1 MEEEQV
7 SKRLYVGG
15 LGHTVSKA
23 ELEERFGKFGHVSE
37 AEIITRKDDQGNPT
51 KTFAYVSVNISDA
64 DLRKCMS
71 VLNKTKWKGGT
82 LQIELAKESFLH
94 RLATEREEAKL
105 QKEKPQKNDQ
115 MCLLESLKKRGVVD
129 FHMRAV
135 PGTEVPDHKKWVVGK
150 FGRVLPI
157 LHLRNQ
163 QKNKISF
170 SDCLALNTIPF
181 LLLIQPVHKALSLL
195 KELGLLKSLTR
206 TNVVKY
212 DPSKYCHNVRKLEAD
227 LAHAAPVSQLTW
239 TLEGGDDSAS
249 RKRRGEFP
257 GMGKPL
263 EKRRQLSS
271 EALSGAAL
279 SSGCPAHPKHTDS
292 PQLGQRAKCKHSEE
306 SELPPARRLDGKIS
320 GRVLL
325 SGQSSVDTSV
335 SDSDIDSEEEIRA
348 MVKKETERQ
357 KAENVETESE
367 HLEIVGDNFELKY
380 SSHWSLSNSDAV
392 KKAIKGSNKEKET
405 MECDNGYDSADTDE
419 IIAES
424 KSPQNSKHR
433 KVKNKEMLVE
443 KKSGLVNG
451 FSQKTSHLKEEHIE
465 RKGKIKKSRIAALQS
480 TAVNSTTETRDSD
493 SSCSESEK
501 GESEISSD
509 YESMMQNCYRLD
521 LTLDDLQALATENT
535 GTPAK
540 GSCSEQSPCQSSIED
555 NNKDNTVNKPKLSKF
570 HPAVKK
576 NPICPED
583 VLADILAGEEDAVE
597 ERTKGT
603 KGQSNSHL
611 KYQPFRGMGS
621 LCVKELSNDSTE
633 LKKKTIESLGLEA
646 CTSYCGEESS
656 KNQPKS
662 HPLCSLEVSSKKRH
676 KVPCEQ
682 HDELSAAV
690 SSAGQRLQPGSGPHL
705 QGKNKGV
712 SSLQDQNSEH
722 GAAAAFTDQGDGSS
736 HMDSDAAGA
745 QEHIK
750 QQLKSPKLLCKTL
763 KRNTSKRK
771 PDCEGNKGGTEN
783 TNLLEDKELCLHGSA
798 SKEPSTT
805 EKQLQDNQRRLAALE
820 ERQRERELQKKLI
833 QGALSNLDRQPA
845 EKHKHIIFDSDVE
858 DDAEVNEM
866 LKKDAS
872 LGIMHGEDKSAP
884 KPSGR
889 LFDSSED
896 EQEDTDDERFKIKP
910 QFEGKAG
917 EKLLQLQSRFGTD
930 ERFRMDA
937 RFLESD
943 SEEEV
948 ETNSLKADEEEEL
961 AEEKKKNL
969 QILGSLLN
977 INLEQPKPNKT
988 AMSVKK
994 FKYESSTI
1002 SKEGGLGRLRDIN
1015 ALRYDPTREDHAVFE
1030 RKPSATEKESKAK
1043 KKKKQESETLP
1054 QVSEEIY
1061 YDIAAD
1067 LKDLFGPS
1075 KNKPEKTVEIP
1086 WDKED
1091 AQDSVPD
1098 DHLGSLPENNA
1109 AQESSTFKFS
1119 FFGDT
1124 EELSIKQEP
1133 YLLGTIKPG
1142 KVTWQEDPRFHDS
1155 SSEGDDEPE
1164 TSEIEK
1170 DQEMQVP
1177 FVFVFYLPVVVGCC
1191 ENINSS
1197 TQGMGNESHLGKP
1210 FLSLPHT
1217 ESPRLFFFSKDDE
1230 RLREGPKL
1238 FCRSTELIEE
1248 KEDWED
1254 RRRLLLEEC
1263 RKKHKDAK
1271 RKVRAKQ

>member
-1 MEEEQV
+1 MEKEQV
-7 SKRLYVGG
+7 FKRLYVGG

-23 ELEERFGKFGHVSE
+23 ELEERFGKFGRVLE

-51 KTFAYVSVNISDA
+51 KTFAYISVNISDA
-64 DLRKCMS
+64 DLKKCMS
-71 VLNKTKWKGGT
+71 ILNKTKWKGGT

-94 RLATEREEAKL
+94 RLAMEREEAKL
-105 QKEKPQKNDQ
+105 QKEKPQRNDQ
-115 MCLLESLKKRGVVD
+115 MCLLESLKKTGVVD

-135 PGTEVPDHKKWVVGK
+135 PGTEVPNHKKWVVGK

-170 SDCLALNTIPF
+170 LFGLEHN
-181 LLLIQPVHKALSLL
+181 SLP
-195 KELGLLKSLTR
+195 SF

-212 DPSKYCHNVRKLEAD
+212 DPSKYCHNLRKLEPD

-239 TLEGGDDSAS
+239 NLEGGDDSTT

-257 GMGKPL
+257 GVKKPP
-263 EKRRQLSS
+263 EKRRQLGS
-271 EALSGAAL
+271 EALNGAAL
-279 SSGCPAHPKHTDS
+279 SSGCPSSAKHTDS
-292 PQLGQRAKCKHSEE
+292 PQLGQRSKPKPRQ
-306 SELPPARRLDGKIS
+306 ELEFPPARRLDGKIP
-320 GRVLL
+320 GRGLL
-325 SGQSSVDTSV
+325 SDQSNADGVTAKNNTSV

-357 KAENVETESE
+357 KAENVEMESE

-380 SSHWSLSNSDAV
+380 NSHWSLSNLDAK

-405 MECDNGYDSADTDE
+405 VECDNGYDSADTDE

-424 KSPQNSKHR
+424 KIPEDSKQG
-433 KVKNKEMLVE
+433 KEKNKEILAK
-443 KKSGLVNG
+443 KKSGSVNG
-451 FSQKTSHLKEEHIE
+451 SSLKTCNLKEKHIE

-480 TAVNSTTETRDSD
+480 TAANSTTETRDSD

-509 YESMMQNCYRLD
+509 YESMMQNCYHLD
-521 LTLDDLQALATENT
+521 LTLDDLKALATENT
-535 GTPAK
+535 DTSAQ
-540 GSCSEQSPCQSSIED
+540 GSGSEQSPCQSSVED
-555 NNKDNTVNKPKLSKF
+555 NPKNNTVNKPKLSKF
-570 HPAVKK
+570 KK

-597 ERTKGT
+597 ESSS
-603 KGQSNSHL
+603 KGQNNSHL

-621 LCVKELSNDSTE
+621 LCVKELSEDSTG
-633 LKKKTIESLGLEA
+633 LKKKSVESLGLEA

-656 KNQPKS
+656 KNQPQQ

-682 HDELSAAV
+682 HEELSAAA
-690 SSAGQRLQPGSGPHL
+690 SSAGQRLQPGSRPHL

-722 GAAAAFTDQGDGSS
+722 AAAAASTDQGDGSS
-736 HMDSDAAGA
+736 DMDSDAAGA

-750 QQLKSPKLLCKTL
+750 QQQKSPKLLSKTKL
-763 KRNTSKRK
+763 KRNTSKK
-771 PDCEGNKGGTEN
+771 NPECGNEN
-783 TNLLEDKELCLHGSA
+783 TSLLEDKDLCLRAAA
-798 SKEPSTT
+798 SKEPSTI

-820 ERQRERELQKKLI
+820 ERHRERELQKKLI

-845 EKHKHIIFDSDVE
+845 GKHKHIIFDSDVE
-858 DDAEVNEM
+858 DEAEVDEM

-872 LGIMHGEDKSAP
+872 LGNMHGEVTP

-943 SEEEV
+943 SEEEE
-948 ETNSLKADEEEEL
+948 ETKSLKADEEEEL
-961 AEEKKKNL
+961 AAEKKKNL

-977 INLEQPKPNKT
+977 INLDQPNTNKT
-988 AMSVKK
+988 ATSVKK
-994 FKYESSTI
+994 FK
-1002 SKEGGLGRLRDIN
+1002 DIN
-1015 ALRYDPTREDHAVFE
+1015 TLRYDPTREDHAVFE

-1043 KKKKQESETLP
+1043 KKKKKEESETLP

-1067 LKDLFGPS
+1067 FKDLFGSS
-1075 KNKPEKTVEIP
+1075 KNQPEKTEEIP

-1091 AQDSVPD
+1091 VHDSAPD
-1098 DHLGSLPENNA
+1098 DVSEPLPKNDV
-1109 AQESSTFKFS
+1109 AQEPSAFKFS

-1124 EELSIKQEP
+1124 EELGIKEEP
-1133 YLLGTIKPG
+1133 YVLETIKPV
-1142 KVTWQEDPRFHDS
+1142 KVTWQEDPRFQDS

-1177 FVFVFYLPVVVGCC
+1177 FVF
-1191 ENINSS
+1191 
-1197 TQGMGNESHLGKP
+1197 
-1210 FLSLPHT
+1210 LSLPRT
-1217 ESPRLFFFSKDDE
+1217 ESARVFFFSKDDE

-1238 FCRSTELIEE
+1238 FCRSTELSEE
-1248 KEDWED
+1248 KESWEE
-1254 RRRLLLEEC
+1254 RRRLLLDEC

-1271 RKVRAKQ
+1271 KKVKAK

>member
-1 MEEEQV
+1 MEKEQV

-15 LGHTVSKA
+15 LGYTVSKA
-23 ELEERFGKFGHVSE
+23 ELEEKFGKFGRVLE

-51 KTFAYVSVNISDA
+51 KTFAYVSINISDA

-94 RLATEREEAKL
+94 RLAMEREEAKL
-105 QKEKPQKNDQ
+105 QKEKPQRNDQ
-115 MCLLESLKKRGVVD
+115 MCLLESLKKKGVVD

-163 QKNKISF
+163 QKNK
-170 SDCLALNTIPF
+170 
-181 LLLIQPVHKALSLL
+181 
-195 KELGLLKSLTR
+195 

-212 DPSKYCHNVRKLEAD
+212 DPSKYCHNLRKLEPE
-227 LAHAAPVSQLTW
+227 LAYAAPVSQLTW
-239 TLEGGDDSAS
+239 SLEGGDDSMS

-257 GMGKPL
+257 GMRKPP
-263 EKRRQLSS
+263 EKRRQLGR
-271 EALSGAAL
+271 EALNEAAL
-279 SSGCPAHPKHTDS
+279 SPGCPSHPKHTDS
-292 PQLGQRAKCKHSEE
+292 PQLGQRSKPKPGEE
-306 SELPPARRLDGKIS
+306 LELPPARRLDGKIS
-320 GRVLL
+320 KNANGVTAKNTTR
-325 SGQSSVDTSV
+325 V

-348 MVKKETERQ
+348 MVKKEAERQ

-380 SSHWSLSNSDAV
+380 SSHWSLSNLDAM
-392 KKAIKGSNKEKET
+392 KKAIKGSNKET

-424 KSPQNSKHR
+424 KTPEDPKQGR
-433 KVKNKEMLVE
+433 VKNKEILAK
-443 KKSGLVNG
+443 KKSGLVN
-451 FSQKTSHLKEEHIE
+451 SSSLKPHSLKEEHIE

-480 TAVNSTTETRDSD
+480 TAASSTTETCDGD

-521 LTLDDLQALATENT
+521 LTLDELKALATENT
-535 GTPAK
+535 GTPVEES
-540 GSCSEQSPCQSSIED
+540 GSEQTPCQSSVED
-555 NNKDNTVNKPKLSKF
+555 NPKDNIVNKPKLSKF

-576 NPICPED
+576 KSICPED
-583 VLADILAGEEDAVE
+583 VLADILAGEQDAVE
-597 ERTKGT
+597 ESS
-603 KGQSNSHL
+603 KGQNNSHL
-611 KYQPFRGMGS
+611 KYQPFRGMRS
-621 LCVKELSNDSTE
+621 LCVKELSKDSTG
-633 LKKKTIESLGLEA
+633 LKKKSVESLGVEA
-646 CTSYCGEESS
+646 CTSYFGEESS
-656 KNQPKS
+656 ENQPKNR
-662 HPLCSLEVSSKKRH
+662 PLCSLEVSSKKRH

-682 HDELSAAV
+682 HEELSAAA
-690 SSAGQRLQPGSGPHL
+690 SSAGQRLQPGSRPHL

-722 GAAAAFTDQGDGSS
+722 RAAAASTDCGNGSS
-736 HMDSDAAGA
+736 DMDSDAAGA
-745 QEHIK
+745 REHIK
-750 QQLKSPKLLCKTL
+750 QQLKSPKLLSKTL
-763 KRNTSKRK
+763 KRNTSKK
-771 PDCEGNKGGTEN
+771 NTECE
-783 TNLLEDKELCLHGSA
+783 
-798 SKEPSTT
+798 

-820 ERQRERELQKKLI
+820 ERHRERELQKKLI

-845 EKHKHIIFDSDVE
+845 GQHKHIIFDSDME
-858 DDAEVNEM
+858 DEAEVAEM

-872 LGIMHGEDKSAP
+872 LGNGHGEVTP
-884 KPSGR
+884 KPSSR
-889 LFDSSED
+889 LFESSED
-896 EQEDTDDERFKIKP
+896 EQDDMDDERFRIKP

-943 SEEEV
+943 SEEEA
-948 ETNSLKADEEEEL
+948 ETNSLKADDEEEL
-961 AEEKKKNL
+961 AAEKKKNL

-988 AMSVKK
+988 ATSVKK
-994 FKYESSTI
+994 FK
-1002 SKEGGLGRLRDIN
+1002 DIN

-1030 RKPSATEKESKAK
+1030 RKLNAVEKESKAK
-1043 KKKKQESETLP
+1043 RKKKEESETLP

-1067 LKDLFGPS
+1067 LKDLFGS
-1075 KNKPEKTVEIP
+1075 STNKPEKTVEIP

-1091 AQDSVPD
+1091 AQDSAPD
-1098 DHLGSLPENNA
+1098 DHLGPLPENDA
-1109 AQESSTFKFS
+1109 AQESSAFKFS

-1124 EELSIKQEP
+1124 EEFGIKEAAISQQFRLQHVEENCCCLSLFLVHQAAVGNISVGAKVWWRAREQEGCEE
-1133 YLLGTIKPG
+1133 LTSDFIAVLFMI
-1142 KVTWQEDPRFHDS
+1142 VVS
-1155 SSEGDDEPE
+1155 SSTGR
-1164 TSEIEK
+1164 K
-1170 DQEMQVP
+1170 
-1177 FVFVFYLPVVVGCC
+1177 
-1191 ENINSS
+1191 
-1197 TQGMGNESHLGKP
+1197 
-1210 FLSLPHT
+1210 
-1217 ESPRLFFFSKDDE
+1217 
-1230 RLREGPKL
+1230 GPKL
-1238 FCRSTELIEE
+1238 FCRSAELSEG
-1248 KEDWED
+1248 KEGWED

-1271 RKVRAKQ
+1271 RKVRAK

>member
-1 MEEEQV
+1 MGKEQV

-23 ELEERFGKFGHVSE
+23 ELEERFGKFGSVLE

-51 KTFAYVSVNISDA
+51 KTFAYISVNISDA
-64 DLRKCMS
+64 DLKKCMS

-105 QKEKPQKNDQ
+105 QKEKPQRNDQ
-115 MCLLESLKKRGVVD
+115 MGLLESLKKTGVVD

-163 QKNKISF
+163 QKNK
-170 SDCLALNTIPF
+170 
-181 LLLIQPVHKALSLL
+181 
-195 KELGLLKSLTR
+195 
-206 TNVVKY
+206 VVKY
-212 DPSKYCHNVRKLEAD
+212 DPSKYCHNLRKLEAD

-239 TLEGGDDSAS
+239 HLEGGDDSAS

-257 GMGKPL
+257 GMRKPPQ
-263 EKRRQLSS
+263 KRRQLGN
-271 EALSGAAL
+271 EVLNGAAL
-279 SSGCPAHPKHTDS
+279 SSGCPSHPKHTDS
-292 PQLGQRAKCKHSEE
+292 PELGQRSKPKPSEE
-306 SELPPARRLDGKIS
+306 SELHSARRLDGKIS
-320 GRVLL
+320 GRALL
-325 SGQSSVDTSV
+325 SDQSNANGVAAKIHTSV

-348 MVKKETERQ
+348 MVQKETERQ

-392 KKAIKGSNKEKET
+392 KKAVKGSNKERET
-405 MECDNGYDSADTDE
+405 MECDNGYNSADTDE

-424 KSPQNSKHR
+424 KPPEDSKQG
-433 KVKNKEMLVE
+433 KVKNKEILT
-443 KKSGLVNG
+443 KKRSGLING
-451 FSQKTSHLKEEHIE
+451 SSPKTRSLKEEHIE
-465 RKGKIKKSRIAALQS
+465 RKGKMKKSRIALQS
-480 TAVNSTTETRDSD
+480 TAANSTTKTRDSG

-521 LTLDDLQALATENT
+521 LTLDDLKALATENS
-535 GTPAK
+535 GTPAE
-540 GSCSEQSPCQSSIED
+540 GSGSEQSPCQSSLED
-555 NNKDNTVNKPKLSKF
+555 NPKDNTVNKPKHSKF
-570 HPAVKK
+570 HPGVKK

-597 ERTKGT
+597 ERS
-603 KGQSNSHL
+603 KGQINSHL

-621 LCVKELSNDSTE
+621 LCAKELSKDSTG
-633 LKKKTIESLGLEA
+633 LKKRSVECLGLEA
-646 CTSYCGEESS
+646 SASYCGEKSA
-656 KNQPKS
+656 KNQPKNN
-662 HPLCSLEVSSKKRH
+662 PLCPLEVSSQKRQ

-682 HDELSAAV
+682 HDELSTAA
-690 SSAGQRLQPGSGPHL
+690 SSTGQRLHPGSGPHL

-712 SSLQDQNSEH
+712 SCLRDQNSEH
-722 GAAAAFTDQGDGSS
+722 GAADASTDQGDGSS
-736 HMDSDAAGA
+736 HMDSDAGA
-745 QEHIK
+745 QEHVK
-750 QQLKSPKLLCKTL
+750 RHLKNPKLLSKTL
-763 KRNTSKRK
+763 KRNTSKK
-771 PDCEGNKGGTEN
+771 NSDCNKGGNEN
-783 TNLLEDKELCLHGSA
+783 TSLLEDKELCLRA
-798 SKEPSTT
+798 ATSKEPSTI

-820 ERQRERELQKKLI
+820 ERHRERELQKKLI

-845 EKHKHIIFDSDVE
+845 GKHKHIIFDSDVE
-858 DDAEVNEM
+858 DEAEVNEI

-872 LGIMHGEDKSAP
+872 LGNMHGEDKLAP

-896 EQEDTDDERFKIKP
+896 EEEDTDDERFKIKP

-943 SEEEV
+943 SEEE

-961 AEEKKKNL
+961 AAEKKKNL

-988 AMSVKK
+988 ATNVKK
-994 FKYESSTI
+994 FK
-1002 SKEGGLGRLRDIN
+1002 DIN
-1015 ALRYDPTREDHAVFE
+1015 ALRYDPTREDHTVFE

-1043 KKKKQESETLP
+1043 RKKKEESEKLP

-1075 KNKPEKTVEIP
+1075 KNKPEQNVEIP

-1091 AQDSVPD
+1091 AQDSAPD
-1098 DHLGSLPENNA
+1098 DHLGPLPENNV
-1109 AQESSTFKFS
+1109 AQESSAFKFS

-1124 EELSIKQEP
+1124 EELGIKEEP
-1133 YLLGTIKPG
+1133 YILGTIKPG
-1142 KVTWQEDPRFHDS
+1142 KVTWQEDPRFQES
-1155 SSEGDDEPE
+1155 SSEDDDEPE

-1170 DQEMQVP
+1170 DKEM
-1177 FVFVFYLPVVVGCC
+1177 
-1191 ENINSS
+1191 
-1197 TQGMGNESHLGKP
+1197 
-1210 FLSLPHT
+1210 FLALPHT
-1217 ESPRLFFFSKDDE
+1217 ESPRFFFFSKDDE

-1238 FCRSTELIEE
+1238 FCRSIELSEE
-1248 KEDWED
+1248 KEGWEE
-1254 RRRLLLEEC
+1254 RRGLLLEEC

>member
-1 MEEEQV
+1 MEKEQV
-7 SKRLYVGG
+7 FKRLYVGG
-15 LGHTVSKA
+15 LGHTVSRA
-23 ELEERFGKFGHVSE
+23 ELEERFGKFGRVLE

-51 KTFAYVSVNISDA
+51 KTFAYISVNISDA
-64 DLRKCMS
+64 DLKKCIS

-105 QKEKPQKNDQ
+105 QKEKPQRNDQ
-115 MCLLESLKKRGVVD
+115 MCLLESLKKTGVVD

-170 SDCLALNTIPF
+170 F
-181 LLLIQPVHKALSLL
+181 LLKV
-195 KELGLLKSLTR
+195 LGSSKSLTP

-212 DPSKYCHNVRKLEAD
+212 DPSKYCHNLRKLEAD

-239 TLEGGDDSAS
+239 KLEGGDESTA
-249 RKRRGEFP
+249 RKRRGDFT
-257 GMGKPL
+257 GMKKPP
-263 EKRRQLSS
+263 EKRRQLGS

-279 SSGCPAHPKHTDS
+279 ASGCPSHPKHTNS
-292 PQLGQRAKCKHSEE
+292 PQLNQRSKPKPSEE
-306 SELPPARRLDGKIS
+306 LELSPARRLNGKTS
-320 GRVLL
+320 GRGLL
-325 SGQSSVDTSV
+325 SDQSSAGGVTAKHSTRV

-357 KAENVETESE
+357 KAGNVETESE

-380 SSHWSLSNSDAV
+380 SSHWSLSNSDAMR
-392 KKAIKGSNKEKET
+392 KAIKGSNKET
-405 MECDNGYDSADTDE
+405 VECDNGYDSADTDE

-424 KSPQNSKHR
+424 KTQEDSKQG
-433 KVKNKEMLVE
+433 KVKNKEILPK
-443 KKSGLVNG
+443 KKSASVNG
-451 FSQKTSHLKEEHIE
+451 SSLKTCSLKEEHIE
-465 RKGKIKKSRIAALQS
+465 RKGKVKKSRIVPLQS
-480 TAVNSTTETRDSD
+480 TVARSTTETRDSD

-501 GESEISSD
+501 GESETSSD
-509 YESMMQNCYRLD
+509 YESMMQNCYHLD
-521 LTLDDLQALATENT
+521 LTLDDLKALATENPET
-535 GTPAK
+535 SAE
-540 GSCSEQSPCQSSIED
+540 GSGSEQSPCQSSTED
-555 NNKDNTVNKPKLSKF
+555 NPKENTVNKPKLSKF

-597 ERTKGT
+597 ESS
-603 KGQSNSHL
+603 KGQNNSHL

-621 LCVKELSNDSTE
+621 LCVKELSKDSTG
-633 LKKKTIESLGLEA
+633 LQKKSVEA

-656 KNQPKS
+656 KNQPKK
-662 HPLCSLEVSSKKRH
+662 HPLCSPEVSSKKRH

-682 HDELSAAV
+682 HKELSAAA
-690 SSAGQRLQPGSGPHL
+690 SSAGQRLQPGSRPHV

-712 SSLQDQNSEH
+712 SSLQDQNLEH
-722 GAAAAFTDQGDGSS
+722 RAAAASTDQDDGSS
-736 HMDSDAAGA
+736 DMDSDAAEA
-745 QEHIK
+745 QEHVK
-750 QQLKSPKLLCKTL
+750 EQLKSPKLLSKTL
-763 KRNTSKRK
+763 KRSK
-771 PDCEGNKGGTEN
+771 
-783 TNLLEDKELCLHGSA
+783 
-798 SKEPSTT
+798 SKKNPESE

-845 EKHKHIIFDSDVE
+845 GKHKHIIFDSDVE
-858 DDAEVNEM
+858 DEAEVDEM

-872 LGIMHGEDKSAP
+872 LGNMHGEVTP

-943 SEEEV
+943 SEEEA
-948 ETNSLKADEEEEL
+948 ETESLKADEEEEL
-961 AEEKKKNL
+961 AAEKKKNL

-988 AMSVKK
+988 ATSVKK
-994 FKYESSTI
+994 FK
-1002 SKEGGLGRLRDIN
+1002 DIN

-1043 KKKKQESETLP
+1043 KKKKEESETLP
-1054 QVSEEIY
+1054 QVSEETY

-1067 LKDLFGPS
+1067 LKDLFGSS
-1075 KNKPEKTVEIP
+1075 KNKSEKTEEIP

-1091 AQDSVPD
+1091 VQDSAPD
-1098 DHLGSLPENNA
+1098 DHLGPLPENDV
-1109 AQESSTFKFS
+1109 AQESSAFKFS

-1124 EELSIKQEP
+1124 EESGIKEEP
-1133 YLLGTIKPG
+1133 YVLGTIKPV
-1142 KVTWQEDPRFHDS
+1142 KVTWQEDPRFQDS

-1164 TSEIEK
+1164 TSETEK

-1177 FVFVFYLPVVVGCC
+1177 FVFLPLPRT
-1191 ENINSS
+1191 EN
-1197 TQGMGNESHLGKP
+1197 TR
-1210 FLSLPHT
+1210 F
-1217 ESPRLFFFSKDDE
+1217 FFFSKDDE

-1238 FCRSTELIEE
+1238 FCRSTELSEE
-1248 KEDWED
+1248 KESWEE

-1271 RKVRAKQ
+1271 RKVRAK